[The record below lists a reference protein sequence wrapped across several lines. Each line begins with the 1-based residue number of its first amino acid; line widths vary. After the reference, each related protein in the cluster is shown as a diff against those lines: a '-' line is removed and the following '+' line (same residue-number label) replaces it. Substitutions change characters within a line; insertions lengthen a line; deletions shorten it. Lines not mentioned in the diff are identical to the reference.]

1 MRIVT
6 LAVAFGLVSGSA
18 AAQSDPGPNMT
29 PPPAGQTIESGI
41 AKNPDL
47 GQTKAP
53 SATSPSESNAV
64 GGRGGQAHQKAA
76 PPALPKDCPRNA
88 ADCSEPSATGTLPPV
103 TSPTPQPR

>member
-64 GGRGGQAHQKAA
+64 GGLGANADKNAA
-76 PPALPKDCPRNA
+76 PPAMLKDCQRNA